1 MTTTETMR
9 AIGQDSYGTPEV
21 LQEIQVAKPV
31 PGLSEILI
39 AVHAAGVNPT
49 DWWNRAQPVTVARM
63 PLVLGWDVSGVV
75 EAVGVGV
82 TLFKPGDEVFGML
95 PYPGGVGAH
104 AEYVTAPAR
113 AFAHKPAGIDHVQ
126 AGALPLAA
134 LTAYQALVDTAGL
147 RAGQRVLIHG
157 AAGGVG
163 HLAVQI
169 AKSRGAYVIG
179 TASAAKHD
187 FVRSLGADEVIDYR
201 SVDIAEAVS
210 DVDVV
215 LDSVSRDAAGRARS
229 LAVLRPGG
237 TLVSILPVPVE
248 AAELAAIAE
257 RGIRY
262 ESLLVEA
269 DHAGM
274 QAIAQLVE
282 TIALRAHIEATF
294 GLAEAA
300 KAHALGETGRTTGK
314 IVLTV
319 REETDQARLALRLMQ
334 DLFTRGDTAMVDRLV
349 RPDYVQHN
357 PLAPDGPDALKYFVA
372 STRQQFPQAA
382 FEPRRAIADGD
393 LVLLHSHNVLVPGT
407 PGMAAFDIFRF
418 QDGKI
423 AEHWDILQEVPATT
437 AGGNDMFATLS
448 EPRSETPGQR
458 WLTGYHRKLVTAF
471 VDQLL
476 VRKDLAAIDAYVGTE
491 YHEHNPNIPDG
502 AAGLKA
508 GLGSYFEQFPQLGVT
523 PKRIIAQGDL
533 VAVHSHYIDTPD
545 ARGRAVLDLFRVR
558 DGKIVE
564 HWNAEQDVPETAANA
579 NTMF

>member
-1 MTTTETMR
+1 MTNTETMR
-9 AIGQDSYGTPEV
+9 AISQDTYGTPDV
-21 LQEIQVAKPV
+21 LQETLLPKPA
-31 PGLSEILI
+31 PGVSEILV

-49 DWWNRAQPVTVARM
+49 DWWNRAQSMTVAQM

-75 EAVGVGV
+75 EAVGMGV

-113 AFAHKPAGIDHVQ
+113 VFTHKPAGIDHVQ

-134 LTAYQALVDTAGL
+134 LTAYQALVDTAGV
-147 RAGQRVLIHG
+147 RAGQRVLIHA

-179 TASAAKHD
+179 TASAAKHA
-187 FVRSLGADEVIDYR
+187 FLRSVGADEVIDYH
-201 SVDIAEAVS
+201 SVDFAEVLS
-210 DVDVV
+210 DIDVV
-215 LDSVSRDAAGRARS
+215 LDPISLDSAARARS
-229 LAVLRPGG
+229 VAVLRPGG
-237 TLVSILPVPVE
+237 TLVSILPVPIDP
-248 AAELAAIAE
+248 AELAAIAE

-274 QAIAQLVE
+274 QAIAHLVE
-282 TIALRAHIEATF
+282 TGALRAHIEATF
-294 GLAEAA
+294 PLAEAA

-319 REETDQARLALRLMQ
+319 RDGGQAQLAQQLLK
-334 DLFTRGDTAMVDRLV
+334 DLFTRGDTAIVDRLL
-349 RPDYVQHN
+349 RHDYIQHN

-372 STRQQFPQAA
+372 TTRQQFPQVA
-382 FEPRRAIADGD
+382 FEPRRAISDGD
-393 LVLLHSHNVLVPGT
+393 LVLLHSRNVLVPGT
-407 PGMAAFDIFRF
+407 PGMAVFDLFRF
-418 QDGKI
+418 QDGRI
-423 AEHWDILQEVPATT
+423 AEHWDVLQEVPATT
-437 AGGNDMFATLS
+437 ASGNDMFATLS
-448 EPRSETPGQR
+448 EPRSEAPGQR
-458 WLTGYHRKLVTAF
+458 WFTAYHKKLVTEF
-471 VDQLL
+471 VDELL
-476 VRKDLAAIDAYVGTE
+476 VRKDLAAIDTYVDAE

-508 GLGSYFEQFPQLGVT
+508 GLGFYFEQFPQLSVT
-523 PKRIIAQGDL
+523 PKRVIAQGDL
-533 VAVHSHYIDTPD
+533 VAVHSHYIDTPGD
-545 ARGRAVLDLFRVR
+545 RGRAVFDLFRVR

-564 HWNAEQDVPETAANA
+564 HWNAEQAVPETAAND